1 MLKNVAEIESL
12 DLAEMFL
19 STLARLYDPH
29 STYFSSDTY
38 EDFNIQ
44 MRLQLVGIGAML
56 SLEDDV
62 CVVKEIVPG
71 GPADISKLIKP
82 NDKIISVGQ
91 VGAEPVEIIGMKLRK
106 IVDLIRGGKGTK
118 VHLSIQPADA
128 TDSSVRREVVLTRD
142 VVKLDSARAFGAI
155 FEVPDA
161 EGNLAPIGVITL
173 PTFYGPDGSAG
184 GPDSEQTSATGDV
197 AKLIAQMQAAGIKGL
212 VLDLRRNG
220 GGLLSEAIDL
230 TGLFIQRG
238 PVVQVQSYYR
248 EIKVDED
255 EDPRIAYSGPLAV
268 LVSRFSASASEIVAG
283 ALQNYGRAVVVGD
296 SSTHGKGTVQ
306 TVVEM
311 RNVIPSLARAP
322 VKTGAAKFTVQK
334 FYLPS
339 GSSTQLKGVIP
350 DITLPSIDDYL
361 PIGEKDL
368 PHALV
373 WDEIPSSF
381 FDGKPLAP
389 SVLSPLRDSSVARQ
403 QQLEEFSY
411 LRKSIDFFKSKQEQ
425 KQVSLNLDERRRQK
439 EVDDAFKKEMD
450 AEKARL
456 AQNDF
461 KFREFLL
468 APPPPP
474 RIKAAPSPD
483 DAGRSFGAEHGRR
496 QRALWKDGRS
506 SAREPAG
513 AGRCARFRKTTGTLD
528 RGHRSAH
535 RPHQQEGRKSS
546 CSMTSALVLLPEGF
560 EELEAVAPIDVLRR
574 AGVDVVVAGLTAN
587 PTGHRPLRNDAAG
600 RHPARRGTSRDGPS
614 ICCSFP
620 VDRASNCSARMP
632 GSGPWCVAQHTPRA
646 VGWQRFALLQRCSAT
661 PGCSPG
667 DATRVIRR
675 WPPSCPIVWR
685 TSAWWWTARSSP
697 PAAPARRSTLASCW
711 RVCLF
716 LRRNATRWLEPSAPE
731 SRLTRSASRG
741 AAGTTCGDQKEQRQP
756 AGSQVRRLPAV
767 PDLLF
772 PGGVLLLHRK
782 QRVA

>member
-1 MLKNVAEIESL
+1 MKLTLPTRHFTPAVVFLGLLAVWVPSSAEAQRDRGFTTPATLTNEVKHFVRLLEEVHYNRDSVKPRDYASVIPDFMGELDGQRLFFLGSDKEAFLGANPSDRLYWNITTLGKIDYAYEIFTRYEERTRTRITWIFDELQKPFDLSTTETYAYDRAKAEWPATPEAADELWRRRLKFELVSELLGKKALEDPAALDAAKTKVRKRYERMLKNVAEIESL

-118 VHLSIQPADA
+118 VHLSIQPGDA

-161 EGNLAPIGVITL
+161 EGNLSPIGVITL
-173 PTFYGPDGSAG
+173 PTFYGPDGSSG

-350 DITLPSIDDYL
+350 DITLPSIDDFL

-483 DAGRSFGAEHGRR
+483 DADDPSELSTDDDNARYGKMDVHLRESLRVLAD
-496 QRALWKDGRS
+496 ALALGK
-506 SAREPAG
+506 
-513 AGRCARFRKTTGTLD
+513 
-528 RGHRSAH
+528 
-535 RPHQQEGRKSS
+535 QQELWTGD
-546 CSMTSALVLLPEGF
+546 T
-560 EELEAVAPIDVLRR
+560 AP
-574 AGVDVVVAGLTAN
+574 LTAHISKK
-587 PTGHRPLRNDAAG
+587 GGSPL
-600 RHPARRGTSRDGPS
+600 
-614 ICCSFP
+614 
-620 VDRASNCSARMP
+620 
-632 GSGPWCVAQHTPRA
+632 
-646 VGWQRFALLQRCSAT
+646 
-661 PGCSPG
+661 
-667 DATRVIRR
+667 
-675 WPPSCPIVWR
+675 
-685 TSAWWWTARSSP
+685 
-697 PAAPARRSTLASCW
+697 
-711 RVCLF
+711 
-716 LRRNATRWLEPSAPE
+716 
-731 SRLTRSASRG
+731 
-741 AAGTTCGDQKEQRQP
+741 
-756 AGSQVRRLPAV
+756 VR
-767 PDLLF
+767 
-772 PGGVLLLHRK
+772 
-782 QRVA
+782 

>member
-1 MLKNVAEIESL
+1 MKFPLPTRHFAPTVVFLGLLTLWVPSSAEAQRDRGFSTPATLTNEVKHFVRLLEEVHYNRDSVKPRDYASVIPDFMGELDGQRLFFLASDKEAFLGANPSDRLYWNITTLGKIDYAYEIFTRYEERTRSRITWIFDELQKPFDLSTTETYAYDRSKAEWPATPEAADELWRRRLKFELVSELLGKKAAEDPAALDAAKTKVRKRYERMLKNVAEIESL

-425 KQVSLNLDERRRQK
+425 KQVSLNLEERRRQK

-483 DAGRSFGAEHGRR
+483 DVDDPTELSTDDDNARYGKMDVHLRESLRVLADALALGK
-496 QRALWKDGRS
+496 QRELW
-506 SAREPAG
+506 
-513 AGRCARFRKTTGTLD
+513 TGDT
-528 RGHRSAH
+528 
-535 RPHQQEGRKSS
+535 
-546 CSMTSALVLLPEGF
+546 
-560 EELEAVAPIDVLRR
+560 AP
-574 AGVDVVVAGLTAN
+574 LTAHISKK
-587 PTGHRPLRNDAAG
+587 GGSPL
-600 RHPARRGTSRDGPS
+600 
-614 ICCSFP
+614 
-620 VDRASNCSARMP
+620 
-632 GSGPWCVAQHTPRA
+632 
-646 VGWQRFALLQRCSAT
+646 
-661 PGCSPG
+661 
-667 DATRVIRR
+667 
-675 WPPSCPIVWR
+675 
-685 TSAWWWTARSSP
+685 
-697 PAAPARRSTLASCW
+697 
-711 RVCLF
+711 
-716 LRRNATRWLEPSAPE
+716 
-731 SRLTRSASRG
+731 
-741 AAGTTCGDQKEQRQP
+741 
-756 AGSQVRRLPAV
+756 VR
-767 PDLLF
+767 
-772 PGGVLLLHRK
+772 
-782 QRVA
+782 